1 MNIFLI
7 LPTQLFKDIKK
18 LKSYDKVYLL
28 EEPYY
33 LNPSFHKQKLLLHLS
48 SMYFYFD
55 YLKHNKIDVKY
66 ITFDKINYSQM
77 LNSHRIT
84 MYDPIDK
91 QMINQF
97 KKYKVNFL
105 DSKLFINTNSD
116 LLKLKKE
123 NHRYTQSEFYKFQR
137 IKYNILVDK
146 NNQPLYGKWSFDV
159 ENREKFSNDYIESKI
174 LTYNNKYIQNAIDYM
189 NKHYKNAFG
198 IIPENSAYYPCTYLD
213 AKKHFLN
220 FIKNKLKNFGKFQDA
235 ISKNIIYGEHSNIS
249 ALLNIGLLNPHDV
262 INTIINIF
270 NESNNKKQL
279 INSVEGIIRQII
291 GWREYMHFIYFIYG
305 EKILTKFNSINLNKN
320 VPKTWYKSNSTELEI
335 INHMINKVQQ
345 FAYLHHIERLMV
357 INNIMIMYNFKLKD
371 ILKWFMTCFIDSYD
385 WVMIPNVMMNIN
397 SLNKDSS
404 NVRYMTRVYLG
415 SDNYIKKMSNFNNK
429 NDCSVIN
436 KLYWDFL
443 KKNKIILKTD
453 YGISSQISK
462 I

>member
-123 NHRYTQSEFYKFQR
+123 NHRYTQSEFYKYQR

-146 NNQPLYGKWSFDV
+146 NNQPLYDKWSFDV

-174 LTYNNKYIQNAIDYM
+174 LTYNNKYIQNA
-189 NKHYKNAFG
+189 
-198 IIPENSAYYPCTYLD
+198 
-213 AKKHFLN
+213 
-220 FIKNKLKNFGKFQDA
+220 
-235 ISKNIIYGEHSNIS
+235 
-249 ALLNIGLLNPHDV
+249 
-262 INTIINIF
+262 
-270 NESNNKKQL
+270 
-279 INSVEGIIRQII
+279 
-291 GWREYMHFIYFIYG
+291 
-305 EKILTKFNSINLNKN
+305 
-320 VPKTWYKSNSTELEI
+320 
-335 INHMINKVQQ
+335 
-345 FAYLHHIERLMV
+345 
-357 INNIMIMYNFKLKD
+357 
-371 ILKWFMTCFIDSYD
+371 
-385 WVMIPNVMMNIN
+385 
-397 SLNKDSS
+397 
-404 NVRYMTRVYLG
+404 
-415 SDNYIKKMSNFNNK
+415 
-429 NDCSVIN
+429 
-436 KLYWDFL
+436 
-443 KKNKIILKTD
+443 
-453 YGISSQISK
+453 
-462 I
+462 